1 MIGDKNSYLG
11 NPNLKKSNVP
21 LNFTQEQVEEYLKCS
36 EDPVY
41 FMKNYIKIVNLDKGL
56 INFELYPFQE
66 ELVRTI
72 RNNRFVIAKMPR
84 QCGKSTTIISDIL
97 HHALFNENQ
106 TIAILANKEKVAK
119 LHMDRLK
126 MAYENLPKWLQQGIK
141 EWNKFSIELEN
152 GSKVVASATSA
163 SAIRG
168 GSYNY
173 ILLDEFAFVPENIA
187 NDFYSSVYP
196 TISSGKTT
204 KLIIISTPNGLN
216 LYYKLWIESI
226 ENRNSF
232 KHIDVH
238 WSDVPGRDQKW
249 YQREIKNLGEDRFRT
264 EHECDFI
271 GSTNT
276 LISPD
281 KLRTMVYKTPIH
293 TTENGLKIYEKP
305 VVDTKTPANNHTYVI
320 TVDTARGTGND
331 YHAFTV
337 IDITKTPYKIAA
349 TFRNNEMSPMV
360 YPNVIYPIAKQYNEA
375 YILVEIN
382 DIGGQVADLLHSD
395 LEYDN
400 ILMSS
405 IRGRKGQTLDGGFG
419 AGNQVQLGLRT
430 TKAVK
435 RLGCSI
441 LKSLVESDKILIA
454 DYDIIQELVSFVSK
468 NNSFEADAGH
478 TDDLV
483 MCMVLFGWL
492 TTQSYFRDLTNL
504 DIRKTV
510 FDERLKQLEDE
521 MTPFGV
527 LDDGILNNNEEIDS
541 TGTVWT
547 EDLNRNNDFYT

>member
-1 MIGDKNSYLG
+1 
-11 NPNLKKSNVP
+11 
-21 LNFTQEQVEEYLKCS
+21 
-36 EDPVY
+36 
-41 FMKNYIKIVNLDKGL
+41 
-56 INFELYPFQE
+56 
-66 ELVRTI
+66 
-72 RNNRFVIAKMPR
+72 
-84 QCGKSTTIISDIL
+84 
-97 HHALFNENQ
+97 
-106 TIAILANKEKVAK
+106 
-119 LHMDRLK
+119 
-126 MAYENLPKWLQQGIK
+126 
-141 EWNKFSIELEN
+141 
-152 GSKVVASATSA
+152 
-163 SAIRG
+163 
-168 GSYNY
+168 
-173 ILLDEFAFVPENIA
+173 
-187 NDFYSSVYP
+187 
-196 TISSGKTT
+196 
-204 KLIIISTPNGLN
+204 
-216 LYYKLWIESI
+216 
-226 ENRNSF
+226 
-232 KHIDVH
+232 
-238 WSDVPGRDQKW
+238 
-249 YQREIKNLGEDRFRT
+249 
-264 EHECDFI
+264 
-271 GSTNT
+271 
-276 LISPD
+276 
-281 KLRTMVYKTPIH
+281 
-293 TTENGLKIYEKP
+293 
-305 VVDTKTPANNHTYVI
+305 
-320 TVDTARGTGND
+320 
-331 YHAFTV
+331 
-337 IDITKTPYKIAA
+337 
-349 TFRNNEMSPMV
+349 
-360 YPNVIYPIAKQYNEA
+360 
-375 YILVEIN
+375 
-382 DIGGQVADLLHSD
+382 LLHSD